1 LGGESPSNDEVCAY
15 KIEHRAVRSGLQV
28 DLEGR
33 KQGYLESRPKSICL
47 GPSHVL
53 LSQSVLSTHDH
64 SAGTHLLDVQRSN
77 LATAQAD
84 NFLKDLGL
92 SQVDYNI
99 GNTIFR
105 VFFLAA
111 ELPSQLISKRLG
123 PDVWIPAQLVIY
135 SIIAACQFWLSGRSS
150 FFALRALL

>member
-1 LGGESPSNDEVCAY
+1 MFFC
-15 KIEHRAVRSGLQV
+15 
-28 DLEGR
+28 
-33 KQGYLESRPKSICL
+33 
-47 GPSHVL
+47 
-53 LSQSVLSTHDH
+53 LSQSILSSSLHEAYD
-64 SAGTHLLDVQRSN
+64 LDVQRSN

-135 SIIAACQFWLSGRSS
+135 SIIAACQFWMSGRSS

>member
-1 LGGESPSNDEVCAY
+1 MFFC
-15 KIEHRAVRSGLQV
+15 
-28 DLEGR
+28 
-33 KQGYLESRPKSICL
+33 
-47 GPSHVL
+47 
-53 LSQSVLSTHDH
+53 LSQSYFHDH
-64 SAGTHLLDVQRSN
+64 PAETYLLDVQRSN